1 MMSVKWHELKKVF
14 SSPVII
20 GLTFLFIAYNLM
32 IIFSNA
38 YITKDLKVLNG
49 LVDRFGYRIT
59 DQMVA
64 QFEEYY
70 EDALNKM
77 NTLLQKKM
85 GESFTN
91 ASEFLRTNPFISEDR
106 FTQQERDFIT
116 ELAISESYY
125 FAIPKIDAIY
135 TNMDMMAKAESVLSK
150 YQVSGDSA
158 EIIRGQYKL
167 LADRLEQLKENGE
180 HKNLFFMGTIYQMH
194 SFLFKNLL
202 NGIIYQLMILVVLI
216 TGYLVNYEFE
226 RKTHLLAYSTKRGRM
241 LILDKLLI
249 AMVSSVIVTTFI
261 VGVTLAVYFMVFDY
275 SGLWKVPISSAFN
288 SEKTILFIS
297 WWSLTFI
304 EYLLMSIALVYICQ
318 LLFTAIAFIIAY
330 LIRNSYLVFFVF
342 GLIFGACLVSAMII
356 PRDSVFV
363 FLPSFSPFM
372 LILNSF
378 VWFMESAVFTTFK
391 YYEIGTVAIWTVLL
405 FLLCSLCI
413 RRFKKQNIW

>member
-1 MMSVKWHELKKVF
+1 MSVKLHELKKVF

-20 GLTFLFIAYNLM
+20 GLTCLFIAYNLM

-38 YITKDLKVLNG
+38 YITKDLAVLNG

-70 EDALNKM
+70 EVSQNKM
-77 NTLLQKKM
+77 NTLLKEKT
-85 GESFTN
+85 GESYVD
-91 ASEFLRTNPFISEDR
+91 ASEFLKTNPFREGDQ
-106 FTQQERDFIT
+106 FTQQERDFIS
-116 ELAISESYY
+116 ELAISENYY

-135 TNMDMMAKAESVLSK
+135 ANMDMMAKAEGILSK
-150 YQVSGDSA
+150 YQVHGDSA

-167 LADRLEQLKENGE
+167 LADRLEQLKESGE
-180 HKNLFFMGTIYQMH
+180 HKNLFFMGTIYKMH
-194 SFLFKNLL
+194 SFLFKSLL
-202 NGIIYQLMILVVLI
+202 NGMIYQLMILVVLI

-226 RKTHLLAYSTKRGRM
+226 RKTHLLTYATKRGRR

-249 AMVSSVIVTTFI
+249 SMVSSVIVTTFL
-261 VGVTLAVYFMVFDY
+261 VSVTLTAYFMVFDY

-288 SEKTILFIS
+288 SEQTILFIS

-330 LIRNSYLVFFVF
+330 LVRNSYLVFFIF
-342 GLIFGACLVSAMII
+342 GLVSGACLVSSQFI
-356 PRDSVFV
+356 PADSLFI
-363 FLPSFSPFM
+363 FLPSFTPFL
-372 LILNSF
+372 LIMNSF
-378 VWFMESAVFTTFK
+378 VWFMESSVFTTFK
-391 YYEIGTVAIWTVLL
+391 YYEISTAAIWTVLL
-405 FLLCSLCI
+405 FLSCSLCI